1 MKSVKL
7 KRVTT
12 FFLAF
17 AIGVLPCLSNVA
29 YAAEGDGIEP
39 KNRNVEATDITKDI
53 SDKDFKVETCME
65 GIQFDEE
72 RETVTLSEITGE
84 DGSEYKPDQPGT
96 YYAKYLVV
104 PKDGSEIYTIERRIT
119 LTDSEGQAHDESN
132 GGDKQ
137 KEDTGGD
144 AEEDSHTD
152 EQQKEEQQTETKE
165 QENTAEESTQKAD
178 VEITSLDPEQSEKEL
193 EQLEEDIE
201 NGNVLMMSA
210 ADGLVTRARETVQ
223 LVQGDRINYPS
234 YLGSYSTCWF
244 YVNGKLAY
252 CLESHKTSPPTGDYV
267 ADVLE
272 SNKTLQKVLYYGYGG
287 AGDITGSYLA
297 GKSAEEKYVYTHLA
311 ASYAYAGD
319 LAFTG
324 CPYENLVA
332 AGVIDYINHLTSLEE
347 PPKGELSL
355 SSTNVN
361 AVREG
366 DTQKTPDIKL
376 NGDHRNY
383 ISIKLPE
390 GVTGYNKTKG
400 TNATGGSLKVYGGD
414 TFYLKAPLTV
424 TGNFESGS
432 LYGSIRESWKTL
444 VLDSTGSGNQAI
456 GAFISES
463 AGPVSFKVK
472 WLNLARV
479 QIVKKDAETKNP
491 LDGAVYGVYKDSAC
505 TDLVTQISATGED
518 GTIYSDYFD
527 AGLKTVYVKEIKAP
541 VNYAINKTVYPVKVT
556 AGATV
561 KVEAEDKPVKGKI
574 TVNKEDVD
582 TQGFVSQ
589 GDADLKGAVYGLY
602 AKEDIQK
609 PDGTGV
615 LHKKGSLIQQ
625 KTFGESGE
633 IVFSDVYLGAMYV
646 KEITAPTGYQLD
658 KTEYDATLT
667 YEGQEKEIVLKE
679 LTVYE
684 KVMRQAFQIIKIS
697 EDGEQTEV
705 DLVKGAEFTVY
716 LISELSEVKDGSL
729 KPSNGVSYTAE
740 DFIAYDFTDEKVA
753 TYYEDGEKLEVP
765 VLITDEKG
773 YAKSVELPYGQYV
786 CVETKTPENLKQVNP
801 FVVTVDHDDR
811 EPQQWRV
818 FDDRPFE
825 FLLKIIKKDTQT
837 NRPVLEKS
845 ATYKV
850 WDCEKE
856 EYVEQVINYPEKTKI
871 SEFSTNDEGYL
882 VLPQPLKAGH
892 YRIEEI
898 KAPDSYVRQGYE
910 ESLIH
915 DGEEV
920 SKLEITG
927 SGTYEKDAAQ
937 AIELVI
943 NSDTPHQIDPDT
955 GAYIVE
961 VVQYNDEQVG
971 SLTLKKVG
979 EQLTEVKGESLLE
992 KAAGFFRGI
1001 KDAVTGTE
1009 SEDTGVFKDFV
1020 YEEMGVEGAAFELYA
1035 KDTIYSPDNAV
1046 DENGDRI
1053 IRYEKDDLVT
1063 TLITDEEGIAK
1074 VNNLPL
1080 GSYYLKETTA
1090 GEHFVLNPEQKE
1102 FTLTAENDTVAVVY
1116 ENVEYKNERQKI
1128 DISVLKKDAV
1138 SKESVAGAV
1147 FGLYA
1152 GEDIENSK
1160 GEVIIEKDTLIE
1172 QAVSGEDGRA
1182 AFESDLWHGKYYVK
1196 EEQAAPGYLPCEEI
1210 WEINADYADQNEEVI
1225 TLEKEIENQPTETHF
1240 QKTDIVTGDPI
1251 DGAHLQI
1258 IDKDGEVVREW
1269 TTKADEAEHI
1279 EYALPEGDY
1288 ILREETA
1295 PYADGYVTAEEVKFS
1310 VKEDGSIEKV
1320 KMEDDISKVD
1330 ISKTDLTTGEEL
1342 EGATLQILDKDG
1354 NVLEEW
1360 VTNGEPHR
1368 IERLPVGEELILK
1381 ETAAPDGYEI
1391 AEEVTF
1397 VVEDTMEVQKV
1408 EMKDARTTAVPKTGD
1423 NPLLPLALAGVCG
1436 ASVLGIVIIAL
1447 SRKKSRKDHAE

>member
-1 MKSVKL
+1 M
-7 KRVTT
+7 
-12 FFLAF
+12 
-17 AIGVLPCLSNVA
+17 
-29 YAAEGDGIEP
+29 
-39 KNRNVEATDITKDI
+39 
-53 SDKDFKVETCME
+53 
-65 GIQFDEE
+65 
-72 RETVTLSEITGE
+72 
-84 DGSEYKPDQPGT
+84 
-96 YYAKYLVV
+96 
-104 PKDGSEIYTIERRIT
+104 
-119 LTDSEGQAHDESN
+119 
-132 GGDKQ
+132 
-137 KEDTGGD
+137 
-144 AEEDSHTD
+144 
-152 EQQKEEQQTETKE
+152 
-165 QENTAEESTQKAD
+165 
-178 VEITSLDPEQSEKEL
+178 
-193 EQLEEDIE
+193 
-201 NGNVLMMSA
+201 
-210 ADGLVTRARETVQ
+210 
-223 LVQGDRINYPS
+223 
-234 YLGSYSTCWF
+234 
-244 YVNGKLAY
+244 
-252 CLESHKTSPPTGDYV
+252 
-267 ADVLE
+267 
-272 SNKTLQKVLYYGYGG
+272 
-287 AGDITGSYLA
+287 
-297 GKSAEEKYVYTHLA
+297 
-311 ASYAYAGD
+311 
-319 LAFTG
+319 
-324 CPYENLVA
+324 
-332 AGVIDYINHLTSLEE
+332 
-347 PPKGELSL
+347 
-355 SSTNVN
+355 
-361 AVREG
+361 
-366 DTQKTPDIKL
+366 
-376 NGDHRNY
+376 
-383 ISIKLPE
+383 
-390 GVTGYNKTKG
+390 
-400 TNATGGSLKVYGGD
+400 
-414 TFYLKAPLTV
+414 
-424 TGNFESGS
+424 
-432 LYGSIRESWKTL
+432 
-444 VLDSTGSGNQAI
+444 
-456 GAFISES
+456 
-463 AGPVSFKVK
+463 
-472 WLNLARV
+472 
-479 QIVKKDAETKNP
+479 
-491 LDGAVYGVYKDSAC
+491 
-505 TDLVTQISATGED
+505 
-518 GTIYSDYFD
+518 
-527 AGLKTVYVKEIKAP
+527 
-541 VNYAINKTVYPVKVT
+541 
-556 AGATV
+556 
-561 KVEAEDKPVKGKI
+561 
-574 TVNKEDVD
+574 
-582 TQGFVSQ
+582 
-589 GDADLKGAVYGLY
+589 
-602 AKEDIQK
+602 
-609 PDGTGV
+609 
-615 LHKKGSLIQQ
+615 
-625 KTFGESGE
+625 
-633 IVFSDVYLGAMYV
+633 
-646 KEITAPTGYQLD
+646 
-658 KTEYDATLT
+658 
-667 YEGQEKEIVLKE
+667 
-679 LTVYE
+679 
-684 KVMRQAFQIIKIS
+684 
-697 EDGEQTEV
+697 
-705 DLVKGAEFTVY
+705 
-716 LISELSEVKDGSL
+716 KDGSL

-825 FLLKIIKKDTQT
+825 FLLKIIKKDAQT

-1080 GSYYLKETTA
+1080 GCYYLKETTA

-1408 EMKDARTTAVPKTGD
+1408 EMKDARTPAVPKTGD

>member
-1 MKSVKL
+1 
-7 KRVTT
+7 
-12 FFLAF
+12 
-17 AIGVLPCLSNVA
+17 
-29 YAAEGDGIEP
+29 
-39 KNRNVEATDITKDI
+39 
-53 SDKDFKVETCME
+53 
-65 GIQFDEE
+65 
-72 RETVTLSEITGE
+72 
-84 DGSEYKPDQPGT
+84 
-96 YYAKYLVV
+96 
-104 PKDGSEIYTIERRIT
+104 
-119 LTDSEGQAHDESN
+119 
-132 GGDKQ
+132 
-137 KEDTGGD
+137 
-144 AEEDSHTD
+144 
-152 EQQKEEQQTETKE
+152 
-165 QENTAEESTQKAD
+165 
-178 VEITSLDPEQSEKEL
+178 
-193 EQLEEDIE
+193 
-201 NGNVLMMSA
+201 
-210 ADGLVTRARETVQ
+210 
-223 LVQGDRINYPS
+223 
-234 YLGSYSTCWF
+234 
-244 YVNGKLAY
+244 
-252 CLESHKTSPPTGDYV
+252 
-267 ADVLE
+267 
-272 SNKTLQKVLYYGYGG
+272 
-287 AGDITGSYLA
+287 
-297 GKSAEEKYVYTHLA
+297 
-311 ASYAYAGD
+311 
-319 LAFTG
+319 
-324 CPYENLVA
+324 
-332 AGVIDYINHLTSLEE
+332 
-347 PPKGELSL
+347 
-355 SSTNVN
+355 
-361 AVREG
+361 
-366 DTQKTPDIKL
+366 
-376 NGDHRNY
+376 
-383 ISIKLPE
+383 
-390 GVTGYNKTKG
+390 
-400 TNATGGSLKVYGGD
+400 
-414 TFYLKAPLTV
+414 
-424 TGNFESGS
+424 
-432 LYGSIRESWKTL
+432 
-444 VLDSTGSGNQAI
+444 
-456 GAFISES
+456 
-463 AGPVSFKVK
+463 
-472 WLNLARV
+472 
-479 QIVKKDAETKNP
+479 
-491 LDGAVYGVYKDSAC
+491 
-505 TDLVTQISATGED
+505 
-518 GTIYSDYFD
+518 
-527 AGLKTVYVKEIKAP
+527 
-541 VNYAINKTVYPVKVT
+541 
-556 AGATV
+556 
-561 KVEAEDKPVKGKI
+561 
-574 TVNKEDVD
+574 
-582 TQGFVSQ
+582 
-589 GDADLKGAVYGLY
+589 
-602 AKEDIQK
+602 
-609 PDGTGV
+609 
-615 LHKKGSLIQQ
+615 
-625 KTFGESGE
+625 
-633 IVFSDVYLGAMYV
+633 MYV

-1408 EMKDARTTAVPKTGD
+1408 EMKDARTPAVPKTGD

>member
-1 MKSVKL
+1 
-7 KRVTT
+7 
-12 FFLAF
+12 
-17 AIGVLPCLSNVA
+17 
-29 YAAEGDGIEP
+29 
-39 KNRNVEATDITKDI
+39 
-53 SDKDFKVETCME
+53 
-65 GIQFDEE
+65 
-72 RETVTLSEITGE
+72 
-84 DGSEYKPDQPGT
+84 
-96 YYAKYLVV
+96 
-104 PKDGSEIYTIERRIT
+104 
-119 LTDSEGQAHDESN
+119 
-132 GGDKQ
+132 
-137 KEDTGGD
+137 
-144 AEEDSHTD
+144 
-152 EQQKEEQQTETKE
+152 
-165 QENTAEESTQKAD
+165 
-178 VEITSLDPEQSEKEL
+178 
-193 EQLEEDIE
+193 
-201 NGNVLMMSA
+201 
-210 ADGLVTRARETVQ
+210 
-223 LVQGDRINYPS
+223 
-234 YLGSYSTCWF
+234 
-244 YVNGKLAY
+244 
-252 CLESHKTSPPTGDYV
+252 
-267 ADVLE
+267 
-272 SNKTLQKVLYYGYGG
+272 
-287 AGDITGSYLA
+287 
-297 GKSAEEKYVYTHLA
+297 
-311 ASYAYAGD
+311 
-319 LAFTG
+319 
-324 CPYENLVA
+324 
-332 AGVIDYINHLTSLEE
+332 
-347 PPKGELSL
+347 
-355 SSTNVN
+355 
-361 AVREG
+361 
-366 DTQKTPDIKL
+366 
-376 NGDHRNY
+376 
-383 ISIKLPE
+383 
-390 GVTGYNKTKG
+390 
-400 TNATGGSLKVYGGD
+400 
-414 TFYLKAPLTV
+414 
-424 TGNFESGS
+424 
-432 LYGSIRESWKTL
+432 
-444 VLDSTGSGNQAI
+444 
-456 GAFISES
+456 
-463 AGPVSFKVK
+463 
-472 WLNLARV
+472 
-479 QIVKKDAETKNP
+479 
-491 LDGAVYGVYKDSAC
+491 
-505 TDLVTQISATGED
+505 
-518 GTIYSDYFD
+518 
-527 AGLKTVYVKEIKAP
+527 
-541 VNYAINKTVYPVKVT
+541 
-556 AGATV
+556 
-561 KVEAEDKPVKGKI
+561 
-574 TVNKEDVD
+574 
-582 TQGFVSQ
+582 
-589 GDADLKGAVYGLY
+589 
-602 AKEDIQK
+602 
-609 PDGTGV
+609 
-615 LHKKGSLIQQ
+615 
-625 KTFGESGE
+625 
-633 IVFSDVYLGAMYV
+633 
-646 KEITAPTGYQLD
+646 
-658 KTEYDATLT
+658 
-667 YEGQEKEIVLKE
+667 
-679 LTVYE
+679 
-684 KVMRQAFQIIKIS
+684 MRQAFQIIKIS

-1408 EMKDARTTAVPKTGD
+1408 EMKDARTPAVPKTGD

>member
-1 MKSVKL
+1 M
-7 KRVTT
+7 
-12 FFLAF
+12 
-17 AIGVLPCLSNVA
+17 
-29 YAAEGDGIEP
+29 
-39 KNRNVEATDITKDI
+39 
-53 SDKDFKVETCME
+53 
-65 GIQFDEE
+65 
-72 RETVTLSEITGE
+72 
-84 DGSEYKPDQPGT
+84 
-96 YYAKYLVV
+96 
-104 PKDGSEIYTIERRIT
+104 
-119 LTDSEGQAHDESN
+119 
-132 GGDKQ
+132 
-137 KEDTGGD
+137 
-144 AEEDSHTD
+144 
-152 EQQKEEQQTETKE
+152 
-165 QENTAEESTQKAD
+165 
-178 VEITSLDPEQSEKEL
+178 
-193 EQLEEDIE
+193 
-201 NGNVLMMSA
+201 
-210 ADGLVTRARETVQ
+210 
-223 LVQGDRINYPS
+223 
-234 YLGSYSTCWF
+234 
-244 YVNGKLAY
+244 
-252 CLESHKTSPPTGDYV
+252 
-267 ADVLE
+267 
-272 SNKTLQKVLYYGYGG
+272 
-287 AGDITGSYLA
+287 
-297 GKSAEEKYVYTHLA
+297 
-311 ASYAYAGD
+311 
-319 LAFTG
+319 
-324 CPYENLVA
+324 
-332 AGVIDYINHLTSLEE
+332 
-347 PPKGELSL
+347 
-355 SSTNVN
+355 
-361 AVREG
+361 
-366 DTQKTPDIKL
+366 
-376 NGDHRNY
+376 
-383 ISIKLPE
+383 
-390 GVTGYNKTKG
+390 
-400 TNATGGSLKVYGGD
+400 
-414 TFYLKAPLTV
+414 
-424 TGNFESGS
+424 
-432 LYGSIRESWKTL
+432 
-444 VLDSTGSGNQAI
+444 
-456 GAFISES
+456 
-463 AGPVSFKVK
+463 
-472 WLNLARV
+472 
-479 QIVKKDAETKNP
+479 
-491 LDGAVYGVYKDSAC
+491 
-505 TDLVTQISATGED
+505 
-518 GTIYSDYFD
+518 
-527 AGLKTVYVKEIKAP
+527 
-541 VNYAINKTVYPVKVT
+541 
-556 AGATV
+556 
-561 KVEAEDKPVKGKI
+561 
-574 TVNKEDVD
+574 
-582 TQGFVSQ
+582 
-589 GDADLKGAVYGLY
+589 
-602 AKEDIQK
+602 
-609 PDGTGV
+609 
-615 LHKKGSLIQQ
+615 
-625 KTFGESGE
+625 
-633 IVFSDVYLGAMYV
+633 
-646 KEITAPTGYQLD
+646 
-658 KTEYDATLT
+658 
-667 YEGQEKEIVLKE
+667 
-679 LTVYE
+679 
-684 KVMRQAFQIIKIS
+684 
-697 EDGEQTEV
+697 
-705 DLVKGAEFTVY
+705 
-716 LISELSEVKDGSL
+716 
-729 KPSNGVSYTAE
+729 
-740 DFIAYDFTDEKVA
+740 
-753 TYYEDGEKLEVP
+753 
-765 VLITDEKG
+765 
-773 YAKSVELPYGQYV
+773 
-786 CVETKTPENLKQVNP
+786 
-801 FVVTVDHDDR
+801 
-811 EPQQWRV
+811 
-818 FDDRPFE
+818 
-825 FLLKIIKKDTQT
+825 
-837 NRPVLEKS
+837 
-845 ATYKV
+845 
-850 WDCEKE
+850 
-856 EYVEQVINYPEKTKI
+856 INYPEKTKI

-1408 EMKDARTTAVPKTGD
+1408 EMKDARTPAVPKTGD